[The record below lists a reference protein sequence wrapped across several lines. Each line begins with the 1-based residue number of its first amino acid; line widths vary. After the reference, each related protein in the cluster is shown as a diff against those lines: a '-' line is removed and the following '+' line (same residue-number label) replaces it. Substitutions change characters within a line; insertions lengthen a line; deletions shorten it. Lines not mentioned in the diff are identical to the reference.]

1 MSFIY
6 SVMRER
12 KVWMELS
19 ADIKFSPKN
28 NLHNPHQVKSKNDV
42 FRRGGREIDQ
52 LYWGKVS
59 FLYTKYFAMSA

>member
-1 MSFIY
+1 
-6 SVMRER
+6 
-12 KVWMELS
+12 MELS